1 MIEKAKKKVISRYV
15 CALVLCKKEREGV
28 TQSVEILSC
37 FFVHTHTHITPLLN
51 LGEESKTKL
60 FQYVCEGERARR
72 MLEN

>member
-37 FFVHTHTHITPLLN
+37 FFVHTHTHNPTP
-51 LGEESKTKL
+51 
-60 FQYVCEGERARR
+60 
-72 MLEN
+72 

>member
-28 TQSVEILSC
+28 TQRVEILSC
-37 FFVHTHTHITPLLN
+37 FFVHTHITPLLS

-60 FQYVCEGERARR
+60 FQYV
-72 MLEN
+72 